1 MSSSSHH
8 DEFDNDEIDNLYML
22 DGEGDPLKYNFDL
35 IDSKDA
41 NSEHEN
47 EWNECASR
55 THFKDADRYT
65 IVVGEVMGVQG

>member
-35 IDSKDA
+35 IGSEYA

-47 EWNECASR
+47 E
-55 THFKDADRYT
+55 
-65 IVVGEVMGVQG
+65 